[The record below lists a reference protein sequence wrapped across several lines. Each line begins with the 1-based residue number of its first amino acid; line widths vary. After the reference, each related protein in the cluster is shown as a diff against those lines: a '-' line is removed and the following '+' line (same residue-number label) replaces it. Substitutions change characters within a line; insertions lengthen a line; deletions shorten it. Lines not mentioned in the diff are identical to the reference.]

1 VSEIKDVLVPPRRL
15 GSLLRESRVAAG
27 EELAD
32 VAARSGHLTAVDLD
46 ELEQGSR
53 AIDDELLAEV
63 VDIYGVDGIDLVPQ
77 RSRLVIDL
85 DEGLISADTTQIMVD
100 SPAEPDA
107 VLVRYLALVH
117 RLRGQAVGTK
127 LKIRELDVGVLA
139 TALELDEDEIERR
152 LHRLMGDREAVEV
165 SERSMRRRLLVP
177 MAGVV
182 VAVTAVGVLLLVAE
196 DGTGGEGSD
205 PSPLVTNIEAESP
218 ALARSVA
225 PVGADGLTAG
235 VIPETDVGDA
245 AVVEGV
251 TPAVA
256 LDTAGASVDQPEPTA
271 EATATPE
278 AVGAGTGIGSA
289 AILERGGEQTTR
301 D

>member
-1 VSEIKDVLVPPRRL
+1 L

-46 ELEQGSR
+46 ELEQGAR
-53 AIDDELLAEV
+53 AVDDEMLAEV

-77 RSRLVIDL
+77 RSRLLIDL
-85 DEGLISADTTQIMVD
+85 DEGLISVDTTQIVVEG
-100 SPAEPDA
+100 PAEPDA

-139 TALELDEDEIERR
+139 TALELDDNEIERR
-152 LHRLMGDREAVEV
+152 LHQLMGDREAVRV
-165 SERSMRRRLLVP
+165 SERGLRRRLLVP

-182 VAVTAVGVLLLVAE
+182 VAVTAVGVLLLVAD
-196 DGTGGEGSD
+196 DGTGSDGSD
-205 PSPLVTNIEAESP
+205 PSQLMTSIEAGSATRAPAAADSP

-225 PVGADGLTAG
+225 PVRADGLTAG

-245 AVVEGV
+245 AVVEAV
-251 TPAVA
+251 TPAVVPDSA
-256 LDTAGASVDQPEPTA
+256 EASVDQTVPTA
-271 EATATPE
+271 EATATSD
-278 AVGAGTGIGSA
+278 AVVAETGIGSA
-289 AILERGGEQTTR
+289 AILERGGEQKTR